1 MEVVF
6 LGSGG
11 GRINL
16 IRQVRATGG
25 FRINS
30 SSANIHVD
38 PGPGALVHS
47 VKMKQSPLSL
57 DCVIVTHN
65 HTDHV
70 SDAQVMVEGMTHYS
84 LKKAGIFIASRNVI
98 DENGISPWHQSKIE
112 HLYIAKWGEKK
123 KFETKKG
130 SFEIEII
137 ELKHEEP
144 TVFGFRLYLDNRI
157 IGYVSDTE
165 YFEGIGESFT
175 GCDLLIVN
183 CIKPESDAYEGHLT
197 IKGVMKILEKAQPKE
212 AVITH
217 MGMKM
222 LRLGPATVAKELQD
236 KTGVRTIAAKDGL
249 KLEL

>member
-1 MEVVF
+1 MEIVF
-6 LGSGG
+6 IGSGG

-16 IRQVRATGG
+16 IKQVRATGG

-30 SSANIHVD
+30 STANIHVD

-70 SDAQVMVEGMTHYS
+70 TDAQVMVEGMTHYS

-112 HLYIAKWGEKK
+112 QLYIAKWGEKK
-123 KFETKKG
+123 EFKTKNG

-144 TVFGFRLYLDNRI
+144 TVFGFRLHLEGKT

-165 YFEGIGESFT
+165 YFEGLGESFG
-175 GCDLLIVN
+175 GCDILIIN
-183 CIKPESDAYEGHLT
+183 CIKPETDAYGGHLT
-197 IKGVMKILEKAQPKE
+197 VKGVIGILEKARPKE

-222 LRLGPATVAKELQD
+222 LRLGPANVAKEIQE
-236 KTGVRTIAAKDGL
+236 KTNVRTIAAKDGL